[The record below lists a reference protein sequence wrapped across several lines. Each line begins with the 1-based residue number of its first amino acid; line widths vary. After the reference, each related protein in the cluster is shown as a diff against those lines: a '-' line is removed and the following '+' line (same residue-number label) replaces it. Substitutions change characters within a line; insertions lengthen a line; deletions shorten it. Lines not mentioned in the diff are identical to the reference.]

1 MTEVN
6 IERPQFNL
14 ISKLDEAIEIRSYP
28 SLKWAC
34 TNTYVNL
41 INDQRNNMFMTL
53 FGYISGQNDSNS
65 KISMTAPG
73 TKN

>member
-6 IERPQFNL
+6 IERPPFNL

-34 TNTYVNL
+34 TNIYVNL

-53 FGYISGQNDSNS
+53 FGYISGQNDSNT

-73 TKN
+73 TTN